1 MAKHLYEMLIRSGT
15 KLQSYLLLI
24 MRLYWGYQFFLT
36 GTGKFQNID
45 NVVQYFDSLN
55 IPFAVASAYTVAS
68 IETVGG
74 LALFFGLAS
83 RLLCIPL
90 ICTLAGAYLTA
101 HREALLNIFNNPDQF
116 ISQAPF
122 NFILTSLIVF
132 CFGPG
137 KFSLDNLIE
146 KKMVK
151 K

>member
-1 MAKHLYEMLIRSGT
+1 
-15 KLQSYLLLI
+15 
-24 MRLYWGYQFFLT
+24 
-36 GTGKFQNID
+36 
-45 NVVQYFDSLN
+45 
-55 IPFAVASAYTVAS
+55 
-68 IETVGG
+68 
-74 LALFFGLAS
+74 LAS

-90 ICTLAGAYLTA
+90 ICTLTGAYLTA
-101 HREALLNIFNNPDQF
+101 HREALLTIFSNPDQF

-122 NFILTSLIVF
+122 NFLLTSLIVF